1 MKLKRLIP
9 FLAVVISLILIFPNA
24 CSPISNSQESAPQ
37 PSQTKTLSIMQREG
51 TLTATSKPDLN
62 AEELTATPTPLLGEF
77 TTNRTKQPTAT
88 MGPLTR
94 AIEAYA
100 FKRGASSTTFL
111 GIRLVNWVNLL
122 ISALLVLIA
131 YTIGTWLIKRALPSL
146 VKRTAHEFDDEIIK
160 RVGPEIRW
168 LVTVMIL
175 RYAVIERLTFLGENL
190 LQTLSDIFYVLIAS
204 LVVWILWGVVNL
216 SANWYAGELTRT
228 GRENIKPVI
237 QMVSKTIQIL
247 IGFIG
252 VTILLSHFGVNVT
265 TLTAALGIGGLAI
278 SLAAQ
283 NTVADAISG
292 FIILVDQPFRV
303 GDRIE
308 IRGMD
313 TWGDV
318 TEIGLRTT
326 RIRTRDNRMVIV
338 PNSILSNNQVINYS
352 YPDSRYRIQ
361 THIYVPY
368 NENVE
373 KVRQLLIRAIKNV
386 EGVLAEKP
394 VDVLFVDMT
403 ENHVKFRLRWWIDS
417 YEDTRIMFDRVHTNV
432 KIALDQAGI
441 QSPNPIQDINLKI
454 DPLSTDRFSR
464 NFQAKSSEPGNQ
476 SESRIDSDGEQN
488 SKFRS
493 DE

>member
-1 MKLKRLIP
+1 
-9 FLAVVISLILIFPNA
+9 
-24 CSPISNSQESAPQ
+24 
-37 PSQTKTLSIMQREG
+37 
-51 TLTATSKPDLN
+51 
-62 AEELTATPTPLLGEF
+62 
-77 TTNRTKQPTAT
+77 
-88 MGPLTR
+88 
-94 AIEAYA
+94 
-100 FKRGASSTTFL
+100 
-111 GIRLVNWVNLL
+111 
-122 ISALLVLIA
+122 
-131 YTIGTWLIKRALPSL
+131 
-146 VKRTAHEFDDEIIK
+146 
-160 RVGPEIRW
+160 
-168 LVTVMIL
+168 
-175 RYAVIERLTFLGENL
+175 
-190 LQTLSDIFYVLIAS
+190 
-204 LVVWILWGVVNL
+204 
-216 SANWYAGELTRT
+216 
-228 GRENIKPVI
+228 
-237 QMVSKTIQIL
+237 
-247 IGFIG
+247 
-252 VTILLSHFGVNVT
+252 
-265 TLTAALGIGGLAI
+265 
-278 SLAAQ
+278 
-283 NTVADAISG
+283 
-292 FIILVDQPFRV
+292 
-303 GDRIE
+303 
-308 IRGMD
+308 
-313 TWGDV
+313 
-318 TEIGLRTT
+318 
-326 RIRTRDNRMVIV
+326 MVIV